1 MCHLASYPPEKYTEN
16 LWVTAAAQMVLN
28 VHAYQMSLPSLL
40 YVVGG
45 DDNGGLV
52 HSYLKEMV
60 PDPGEG

>member
-1 MCHLASYPPEKYTEN
+1 M
-16 LWVTAAAQMVLN
+16 AAAQMVLN